1 MQSLSPSLF
10 QSHMI
15 SEMKARA
22 EFVRDGPP
30 EEEERSSDV
39 SVNLCGMHLSFI
51 RLEMANVKLV
61 ILRQEAP
68 IFIRPLRQDN
78 LLFVMTLKF

>member
-10 QSHMI
+10 LSHMI